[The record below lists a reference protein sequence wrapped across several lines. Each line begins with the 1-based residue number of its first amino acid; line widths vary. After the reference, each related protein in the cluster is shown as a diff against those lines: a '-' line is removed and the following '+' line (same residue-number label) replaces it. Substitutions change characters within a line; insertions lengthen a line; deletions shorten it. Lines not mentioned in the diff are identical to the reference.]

1 MAYSEYLTTTY
12 EECVAGY
19 PEIKRQIEKKKN
31 LIKEQPYHYSTGL
44 GQGKWSNLKGLRS
57 AHMQGGK
64 YVFLI
69 AICEDCVRNGHLKR
83 NLQYC
88 GDICEQKELKRVI
101 FFAFG
106 QHDLVY
112 GKL

>member
-1 MAYSEYLTTTY
+1 MAYSEYKTETY
-12 EECVAGY
+12 KEDIAMY
-19 PEIKRQIEKKKN
+19 PRLKRQIEKRESLTLEK
-31 LIKEQPYHYSTGL
+31 PYHYSTGL

-57 AHMQGGK
+57 VHMLGGK

-69 AICEDCVRNGHLKR
+69 AICEDCVRNGHIEM

-88 GDICEQKELKRVI
+88 GDICQRVELKRVV

-106 QHDLVY
+106 QHDSVY